1 MNVLIIDNQ
10 FNQYKAL
17 RDCLIEKKGY
27 SIVPSRSDNDPMT
40 VYKDYVALLS
50 SVKVYIYKP
59 EKQED
64 FSPDEKEKMLEKAY
78 REKAWNSIMSYVQE
92 CDLIIMDYRL
102 GSPVTCLTGL
112 DIALEIWKEKNIP
125 ILILSRDEQ
134 SREDIKLEWTEVNK
148 KNYNRIAW
156 EVKGYWG
163 SQLLPEDFVDPV
175 ITSAI
180 DKLFARWKV
189 VQPVEEKDKLKL
201 AIALAYFQSYDMH
214 LKRYKGY
221 YDRLMEMLRDG
232 YNCPKNNTFNYLY
245 NYFVEQ
251 ESKTIT
257 DEIYEYIK
265 KYVED
270 YLREQPH

>member
-17 RDCLIEKKGY
+17 RDCLKKKGY
-27 SIVPSRSDNDPMT
+27 GVVPLRDVDEPTT
-40 VYKDYVALLS
+40 VYKVLVDLLS

-59 EKQED
+59 EKKKD
-64 FSPDEKEKMLEKAY
+64 FSPDEEENRLEKKY
-78 REKAWNSIMSYVQE
+78 REMAWKSIMSYVNQCE
-92 CDLIIMDYRL
+92 LIIMDYRL
-102 GSPVTCLTGL
+102 GSQLTCMTGL

-134 SREDIKLEWTEVNK
+134 SREDIKLKWTEVNK

-163 SQLLPEDFVDPV
+163 SQLLPEDFIDPV

-180 DKLFARWKV
+180 DILFARWKV